1 MTTKQN
7 LLKNMATNKL
17 TLCLLLVITMSGC
30 STLPPQTK
38 KQVVDRSADRN
49 IDIST
54 NRNTRKTDIACQR
67 HAQSIANHAESTA
80 SSAQYL
86 AAAKA
91 MSRCVSSAL
100 KQRVYN
106 HSDEHDV
113 VIMKMM
119 AIATLNFIK
128 SGDVIT
134 ASREVDKFKRTY
146 PNQDLYFEDYTSFL
160 DTATALLSLEPLHSS
175 QLSALNISRVLRD
188 EIERK
193 HYWLN
198 H

>member
-1 MTTKQN
+1 MLT
-7 LLKNMATNKL
+7 ATL
-17 TLCLLLVITMSGC
+17 SAC
-30 STLPPQTK
+30 STTPAQNQTK
-38 KQVVDRSADRN
+38 TQDLDRDKYFTQQAD
-49 IDIST
+49 IE
-54 NRNTRKTDIACQR
+54 CQN
-67 HAQSIANHAESTA
+67 HAQSIANHAELSA

-91 MSRCVSSAL
+91 MNNCVSGAL
-100 KQRVYN
+100 ANRAYN
-106 HSDEHDV
+106 HGNDHQV

-134 ASREVDKFKRTY
+134 ANREVERFKRTY

-160 DTATALLSLEPLHSS
+160 DTATALLSTEPLHSS

>member
-1 MTTKQN
+1 MTTKQRFF
-7 LLKNMATNKL
+7 TSRPTTKL
-17 TLCLLLVITMSGC
+17 TLCLLLAITLSAC
-30 STLPPQTK
+30 STTQQTK
-38 KQVVDRSADRN
+38 SPDLDKGKDKHFIQQAD
-49 IDIST
+49 IE
-54 NRNTRKTDIACQR
+54 CQS
-67 HAQSIANHAESTA
+67 HAQNIAGHAESTA
-80 SSAQYL
+80 SNAQYL

-91 MSRCVSSAL
+91 MHNCVSTAL
-100 KQRVYN
+100 TNKAYS
-106 HSDEHDV
+106 HSNEHEV

-119 AIATLNFIK
+119 AAATLNFIK

-134 ASREVDKFKRTY
+134 ASREVERFKRTY

-160 DTATALLSLEPLHSS
+160 DTATALLSVEPMHSS

>member
-1 MTTKQN
+1 MSTKQKFLKDITTKI
-7 LLKNMATNKL
+7 ATNKL
-17 TLCLLLVITMSGC
+17 TICLLLAITLSAC
-30 STLPPQTK
+30 STLPAKTK
-38 KQVVDRSADRN
+38 SEDLDKNTERYTRQAD
-49 IDIST
+49 ID
-54 NRNTRKTDIACQR
+54 CQI

-86 AAAKA
+86 TAAKA
-91 MSRCVSSAL
+91 MSSCVSNAL
-100 KQRVYN
+100 KNSSYN
-106 HSDEHDV
+106 HSKEQDD

-119 AIATLNFIK
+119 AITTLNFIK
-128 SGDVIT
+128 SGDVLT
-134 ASREVDKFKRTY
+134 ASREVDRFKRTY

-160 DTATALLSLEPLHSS
+160 DTATALLTEEPLHSS
-175 QLSALNISRVLRD
+175 QLSTLNISRVLRD

>member
-1 MTTKQN
+1 MTTKQDFLTN
-7 LLKNMATNKL
+7 INIYRLTISLLMA
-17 TLCLLLVITMSGC
+17 ITMSAC
-30 STLPPQTK
+30 STLPPKAETPEL
-38 KQVVDRSADRN
+38 DRTSLQADAN
-49 IDIST
+49 A
-54 NRNTRKTDIACQR
+54 ACQH
-67 HAQSIANHAESTA
+67 HAQSIANHAELIA

-91 MSRCVSSAL
+91 MSSCVSSAI
-100 KQRVYN
+100 QHRAYD
-106 HSDEHDV
+106 HSTEYSNEHKAD
-113 VIMKMM
+113 IMKMM

-134 ASREVDKFKRTY
+134 ASREVERFKRTY

-160 DTATALLSLEPLHSS
+160 DTATALLSLESLHSS
-175 QLSALNISRVLRD
+175 ELSALNISRVLRD